1 MDVNVIFKNKI
12 PIDNNKNFIVDFK
25 DEKEIISV
33 LLNKKKDYF
42 LSNAIIYLK
51 EIKNE
56 IKKDKDIHGVKKFQ
70 DVAKKHIEAFNK
82 NTFDTPFTKNFKIT
96 FGDDWFITPYRP
108 TYYYKLQTD
117 LMKNFFKTYQYY
129 NDENDKIQ
137 NFKVYNPLEH
147 FTFGLIYDLD
157 TSPAPTSKTLWP
169 APVNSFTFKLTNQT
183 KTTSDGISE
192 KEIIAYVN
200 QGQSSKYLETI
211 NEWKNKIII
220 INTINLKLITSD
232 TGWVKEYNDIIKQG
246 GMSQATLRGLFASY
260 YYKRKDSLIFSHREN
275 FKNLSDDKKELVYF
289 IVEPHGYL
297 KVNFGYRKHFYIGD
311 DLKKTFTNGFLR
323 LCSRPNGS
331 ISKRNIDIY
340 KSDFVIPYKRLYR
353 YTIISEFPSDNVWVN
368 QASAVVDGYLN
379 VSVKYQLTDT
389 KYDALTDQ
397 TKDPIFPTDLK
408 SYSYTYYLTD
418 AKINQLKNYNNYDDK
433 VKDIKEIKLSREH
446 SYFLYDNK
454 SLIRETFVTE
464 LNKKIY
470 LIGSISFYDKENS
483 DGKSFLV
490 RSDTKIKFDFKENQ
504 VVENLIFNLSH
515 TNESAKILLK
525 DDNIHNLLLIST
537 EKLTRVGQKKKM
549 VEIVDKILVKALQNY
564 DKYTTLNPL
573 EVNLNSNYL
582 SKIIHDY
589 KGYIFEVRLI
599 NVLFSSNITNDTQ
612 NIFITCQ
619 NLTSAKK
626 VLINDKIYYLLGII
640 NLNEIKQWNEMKGK
654 SLYVNAKI
662 DDSHYMQTAKHFGF
676 TFKTSFPTEFLE
688 FTCEFLDDQAKKIE
702 FADGEEKVPII
713 DLEINILK

>member
-1 MDVNVIFKNKI
+1 M
-12 PIDNNKNFIVDFK
+12 
-25 DEKEIISV
+25 
-33 LLNKKKDYF
+33 
-42 LSNAIIYLK
+42 
-51 EIKNE
+51 
-56 IKKDKDIHGVKKFQ
+56 
-70 DVAKKHIEAFNK
+70 
-82 NTFDTPFTKNFKIT
+82 
-96 FGDDWFITPYRP
+96 
-108 TYYYKLQTD
+108 
-117 LMKNFFKTYQYY
+117 
-129 NDENDKIQ
+129 
-137 NFKVYNPLEH
+137 
-147 FTFGLIYDLD
+147 
-157 TSPAPTSKTLWP
+157 
-169 APVNSFTFKLTNQT
+169 
-183 KTTSDGISE
+183 
-192 KEIIAYVN
+192 
-200 QGQSSKYLETI
+200 
-211 NEWKNKIII
+211 III
-220 INTINLKLITSD
+220 DTINLKLITSD
-232 TGWVKEYNDIIKQG
+232 TGWVKEYNAIIKQG

-260 YYKRKDSLIFSHREN
+260 YYERKDSLIFSHREN

-297 KVNFGYRKHFYIGD
+297 KVNFGYRKHLYIGD

-323 LCSRPNGS
+323 LCSKPNGS
-331 ISKRNIDIY
+331 ISKRNIDLY

-368 QASAVVDGYLN
+368 LASAVVDGHLN
-379 VSVKYQLTDT
+379 VSVKYQLTDA
-389 KYDALTDQ
+389 KYDALIDQ

-433 VKDIKEIKLSREH
+433 VKDIKAIKLSREH

-490 RSDTKIKFDFKENQ
+490 RSDTKLKFGFKENQ

-626 VLINDKIYYLLGII
+626 ALINDKIYYLLGII
-640 NLNEIKQWNEMKGK
+640 NLNEIKQWNEMKGR

-662 DDSHYMQTAKHFGF
+662 DDSHYMQTVKHFGF
-676 TFKTSFPTEFLE
+676 AFKTSFPTEFLE

-702 FADGEEKVPII
+702 FAVGEEKVPII

>member
-12 PIDNNKNFIVDFK
+12 PFDNDKNFIVDFK
-25 DEKEIISV
+25 DQKEIISV

-42 LSNAIIYLK
+42 LSNAITYLK

-108 TYYYKLQTD
+108 TYYFKLQTD

-129 NDENDKIQ
+129 NAENDKIQ

-157 TSPAPTSKTLWP
+157 TSPAPTSKRLWP

-183 KTTSDGISE
+183 KTTSDGSSE

-200 QGQSSKYLETI
+200 QKQGSKYLETI
-211 NEWKNKIII
+211 NEWKNKMIII
-220 INTINLKLITSD
+220 DTINLKLITSD
-232 TGWVKEYNDIIKQG
+232 TGWVKEYNAIIKQG
-246 GMSQATLRGLFASY
+246 GMSQATLRGLLASY
-260 YYKRKDSLIFSHREN
+260 YYERKDSLNFSHREN

-297 KVNFGYRKHFYIGD
+297 KVNFGYRKHLYIGD

-323 LCSRPNGS
+323 LCSKPNGS

-353 YTIISEFPSDNVWVN
+353 YTIISEVPSDNVWVN
-368 QASAVVDGYLN
+368 LASAVVDGHLN
-379 VSVKYQLTDT
+379 VSVKYQLTDA

-433 VKDIKEIKLSREH
+433 VKDIKAIKLSREH
-446 SYFLYDNK
+446 SYFLYDRK
-454 SLIRETFVTE
+454 SLIRDTFVTE

-490 RSDTKIKFDFKENQ
+490 RSDTKLKFDFKENQ

-515 TNESAKILLK
+515 TYESAKILLK

-537 EKLTRVGQKKKM
+537 EKLMRVGQKKKM

-573 EVNLNSNYL
+573 EVNQNSNYL

-626 VLINDKIYYLLGII
+626 ALINDKIYYLLEI
-640 NLNEIKQWNEMKGK
+640 NEIKQWNEMKGK

-676 TFKTSFPTEFLE
+676 AFKTSFPTEFLE

-702 FADGEEKVPII
+702 FAGGEEKVPII
-713 DLEINILK
+713 DLEINIIK